1 MTGFVVVEYKRA
13 KTYTEEYL
21 KKNYEEEHKKAFP
34 NDKRVPKFG
43 YPDMGCGWYSSKLS
57 YKEWFQFNVAQRIH
71 GNFLEQLVTVTL
83 LILIAGLKY
92 PAYTFYAGIA
102 YSIGRLLMA
111 IGYMI

>member
-1 MTGFVVVEYKRA
+1 
-13 KTYTEEYL
+13 
-21 KKNYEEEHKKAFP
+21 
-34 NDKRVPKFG
+34 
-43 YPDMGCGWYSSKLS
+43 MGCGWYSSKLS
-57 YKEWFQFNVAQRIH
+57 YKQWFQFNVAQRIH

-111 IGYMI
+111 IGYMIQTKDRRPGFIFLNLALGVLFYMSIDTLLSLKNGAVISVT